1 MEIPRAT
8 MDFEF
13 GFLEIETP
21 DGPMRQS
28 MPEPL
33 RRIRREIRRVVSEIE
48 NDKLVLTLAGGVEA
62 TVELGVK
69 TRDTADALTGRR
81 VVYLDQNRWSA
92 MAAWR
97 HGHKPVDKSEAAAAE
112 RLAALV
118 TDQEIVLPMSA
129 GHVIETGPLYGERRA
144 AHASTVLQY
153 SRGWQMRNP
162 VEVRKEE
169 LSAALDGRPPVAD
182 SLVSLGAD
190 VLFTRSLRPVN
201 GSDLPESM
209 ALALPRLVHVLSVCG
224 VLVNEDRVADEGG
237 RAAVEKWA
245 KNFEDLGADLS
256 SRAASQ
262 EEVRLAAHKAVLRDF
277 YDELVDLASMPAIAA
292 WLESSENDLSA
303 TRYLSRYRWVIFSR
317 LRNVGA
323 KWRGSDFTD
332 LNYLCCAAGY
342 ADLVVGERR
351 TISDLRAVPSGP
363 CGAMLA
369 TSLAEA
375 VACLES
381 MG

>member
-1 MEIPRAT
+1 
-8 MDFEF
+8 MDFEL

-21 DGPMRQS
+21 EGPVRES

-33 RRIRREIRRVVSEIE
+33 RRIRKEIHRVVTEIE
-48 NDKLVLTLAGGVEA
+48 NDRLVLTLAGGVEA

-69 TRDTADALTGRR
+69 TRDTADALAGRR

-97 HGHKPVDKSEAAAAE
+97 HGHKPIDKSEAAAAE
-112 RLAALV
+112 RLAELV

-129 GHVIETGPLYGERRA
+129 GHVIETGPLYDERRA

-182 SLVSLGAD
+182 SLASLGAD
-190 VLFTRSLRPVN
+190 VLFTRPLRPVD
-201 GSDLPESM
+201 GSDLPEPM
-209 ALALPRLVHVLSVCG
+209 ALALPRLVNVLSVCG
-224 VLVNEDRVADEGG
+224 VLVNEDQVADEGG
-237 RAAVEKWA
+237 RPAVEKWA

-262 EEVRLAAHKAVLRDF
+262 EEVRLAAHKAVLRDL
-277 YDELVDLASMPAIAA
+277 YDELLDLASTPALAA
-292 WLESSENDLSA
+292 WLKSSENDLSA
-303 TRYLSRYRWVIFSR
+303 MRYLSRYRWVVFSR
-317 LRNVGA
+317 LRNAGA

-351 TISDLRAVPSGP
+351 TISDLRAVRSGP

-381 MG
+381 TG